1 MDWMTWYNSLEKPT
15 WTPAPSTIGTI
26 WSILYPVIILTFV
39 FVYVQVARK
48 KVPPSVAFPFTVNL
62 VSNLI
67 FTPIQFTLRSLT
79 MASIDILIVWLS
91 LIWAI
96 AAIRR
101 YHLWIAVAQVPY
113 LIWVTIATVL
123 QLSITY
129 MNR

>member
-1 MDWMTWYNSLEKPT
+1 MDWMTWYNSLQKPS
-15 WTPAPSTIGTI
+15 WTPAPATIGTI
-26 WSILYPVIILTFV
+26 WSILYPVIIITFV

-48 KVPPSVAFPFTVNL
+48 KIPPVVAFPFTLNL
-62 VSNLI
+62 VSNLV

-79 MASIDILIVWLS
+79 LASIDILIVWLS

-96 AAIRR
+96 AAIRK

-123 QLSITY
+123 QLSITL